1 MTNAASSRNATLT
14 PMPDVVGVVANTRSD
29 VRSIEL
35 TTPVL
40 TSRRIANRSLWLTST
55 WWP

>member
-1 MTNAASSRNATLT
+1 MTNAASSCNATLT
-14 PMPDVVGVVANTRSD
+14 PMPDVVGVVANTCSD